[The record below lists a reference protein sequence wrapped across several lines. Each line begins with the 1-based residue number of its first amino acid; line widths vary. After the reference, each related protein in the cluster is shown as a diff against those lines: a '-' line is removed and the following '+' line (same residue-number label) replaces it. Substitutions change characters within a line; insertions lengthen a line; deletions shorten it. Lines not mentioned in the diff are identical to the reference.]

1 MAKGTK
7 KKETLTPEE
16 KLQQAL
22 VPVEEQPYP
31 VPGNWCWTRWGNVGT
46 FVAGN
51 GFKNEFQGFTGYEIP
66 FYKVGSLKYS
76 DSNGFIYDN
85 TNTISEEM
93 RSALKASLIPTQS
106 ILFAKIGEAIRLNR
120 RSVNE
125 VACCIDNNMMAFVP
139 KCLMRYAFFW
149 SCGIDLY
156 EYTNATTVPAIRK
169 SDLEVIPFPLPPL
182 PEQQRIVA
190 RIESLFAKL
199 DEVKEK
205 VQAVVDG
212 YEDRKA
218 AILHKAFTG
227 ELTAKWREENNV
239 KLSDWTTYKLKE
251 ICKINPKKIDTKDM
265 PDNLEVSFFPM
276 PALSEIYG
284 AITEPQTR
292 LLKEVRTG
300 FTNFCEG
307 DVVFAK
313 ITPCMENG
321 KSAVIGKLVNN
332 IGFGTTEFFVLR
344 CEEGLYNRFLYHM
357 VRSRHFRDEA
367 KSVMTGA
374 VGQQRV
380 PKGFLEEYLIHL
392 PLYKEQ
398 NEIVRLLDSFFIKE
412 RQIVDTSE
420 NILDQIDTMKKSIL
434 ARAFR
439 GELGTNDPADEPA
452 VELLK
457 KVLQEQE

>member
-182 PEQQRIVA
+182 PEQPYTVINS
-190 RIESLFAKL
+190 E
-199 DEVKEK
+199 
-205 VQAVVDG
+205 
-212 YEDRKA
+212 
-218 AILHKAFTG
+218 TG
-227 ELTAKWREENNV
+227 MLA
-239 KLSDWTTYKLKE
+239 
-251 ICKINPKKIDTKDM
+251 
-265 PDNLEVSFFPM
+265 
-276 PALSEIYG
+276 
-284 AITEPQTR
+284 Q
-292 LLKEVRTG
+292 
-300 FTNFCEG
+300 
-307 DVVFAK
+307 
-313 ITPCMENG
+313 
-321 KSAVIGKLVNN
+321 
-332 IGFGTTEFFVLR
+332 
-344 CEEGLYNRFLYHM
+344 
-357 VRSRHFRDEA
+357 
-367 KSVMTGA
+367 
-374 VGQQRV
+374 
-380 PKGFLEEYLIHL
+380 
-392 PLYKEQ
+392 
-398 NEIVRLLDSFFIKE
+398 E
-412 RQIVDTSE
+412 R
-420 NILDQIDTMKKSIL
+420 
-434 ARAFR
+434 
-439 GELGTNDPADEPA
+439 
-452 VELLK
+452 
-457 KVLQEQE
+457 